1 MNFSM
6 SENVNAASGGI
17 LQRIAEQDKSAVG
30 ECLDQYG
37 KLVWSL
43 ARKYTRTREDAEDA
57 VQDIFI
63 DVWKYAARFDARK
76 SPECAFITMIARRR
90 LIDRLRKSSQQ
101 PQTAVYED
109 ALENER
115 SDADKKL
122 HLFVEIRYAIEAL
135 NKLGTQQKQILQM
148 SIYGGMTHSEIA
160 QTTGL
165 PLGTVK
171 SQIRRGFQKIREAI

>member
-6 SENVNAASGGI
+6 SENANAASGGI

-43 ARKYTRTREDAEDA
+43 ARKYTRTKEDAEDA

-135 NKLGTQQKQILQM
+135 NKLSTQQKQILQM

-160 QTTGL
+160 RTTGL